1 MMTGMVLDGEILFA
15 KDLYD
20 KKKFV
25 GFERK
30 LDDIS
35 NLIKESKDECG
46 VDLKRTR
53 DALDNVRDNHKTISR
68 KIMEGDK
75 GIERHKAHLEGL
87 LGMMPNWVFMDLSD
101 CKEA

>member
-1 MMTGMVLDGEILFA
+1 MKTGMVLDGEILYA

-46 VDLKRTR
+46 VDLKRTK
-53 DALDNVRDNHKTISR
+53 DALDNIRDTHKTIMR
-68 KIMEGDK
+68 LTMEEPERV
-75 GIERHKAHLEGL
+75 ERHKSHLEGL
-87 LGMMPNWVFMDLSD
+87 LGMMPNWMFKDLND
-101 CKEA
+101 CNKA